1 MMKMRSTLMTLLCV
15 LACAAVGFGQG
26 AKQNARPA
34 SPKPSA
40 APVSA
45 QPAPTPT
52 PSTKRNERPQNSNT
66 PVTGATAVQSTIK
79 PNYIYE
85 FDQPAFTTSHIRI
98 EHDESGKGRITFMK
112 RGLDDPES
120 DPVVL
125 TQVTM
130 DRIRTALI
138 ALNFLDSTENYQT
151 ARDYSHMGNVRF
163 TFRKEGRERTAKY
176 NWTENKDAKTLMDEY
191 RKIAIQYVWQ
201 FDMEIAREN
210 QPLNAPSLMDELDS
224 YLRRNE
230 ISDPKQ
236 MLPLLKTLSN
246 DERIPLIARNHA
258 TRLVEKIDK
267 AKN

>member
-1 MMKMRSTLMTLLCV
+1 
-15 LACAAVGFGQG
+15 
-26 AKQNARPA
+26 
-34 SPKPSA
+34 
-40 APVSA
+40 
-45 QPAPTPT
+45 
-52 PSTKRNERPQNSNT
+52 
-66 PVTGATAVQSTIK
+66 
-79 PNYIYE
+79 
-85 FDQPAFTTSHIRI
+85 
-98 EHDESGKGRITFMK
+98 
-112 RGLDDPES
+112 
-120 DPVVL
+120 
-125 TQVTM
+125 M